1 MFPIIN
7 SIIHIVLLFIWIL
20 NWKREF
26 EFFFL
31 NFEEISNN
39 QSPLLTLMLWKI
51 IIIQITNKLFQKSIN
66 LVSIIYLII
75 RNNILV
81 EICGKFHSSCL
92 YIIII
97 LSIYIMRLL
106 LRYALLPF
114 Y

>member
-51 IIIQITNKLFQKSIN
+51 IIIQITNKLLQKSIN

-75 RNNILV
+75 RNILV